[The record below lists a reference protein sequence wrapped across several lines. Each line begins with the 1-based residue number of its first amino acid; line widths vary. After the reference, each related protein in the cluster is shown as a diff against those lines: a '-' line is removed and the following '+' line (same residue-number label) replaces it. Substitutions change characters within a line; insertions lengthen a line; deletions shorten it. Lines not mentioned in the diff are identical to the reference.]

1 MDVLPLIAQSTETVT
16 DTGVTDAGKAIAL
29 GVGAGLGSIG
39 AGIGV
44 GFIFGKE
51 IESVA
56 RQPEM
61 KDELQQIRWLGFAL
75 TEAVA
80 FYTFIFGLIAFFL
93 WALEHVTDIAQVLVL
108 AAAEGGEESGG
119 SFLVSPGLGL
129 MIWTLLVFG
138 FTMWVLSKVAFPRIQ
153 EALDKR
159 A

>member
-1 MDVLPLIAQSTETVT
+1 MEVLIPIAQSTETLT
-16 DTGVTDAGKAIAL
+16 DTGVTDAGNAIAL
-29 GVGAGLGSIG
+29 GIGAGLGSIG

-93 WALEHVTDIAQVLVL
+93 
-108 AAAEGGEESGG
+108 
-119 SFLVSPGLGL
+119 
-129 MIWTLLVFG
+129 
-138 FTMWVLSKVAFPRIQ
+138 
-153 EALDKR
+153 
-159 A
+159 

>member
-1 MDVLPLIAQSTETVT
+1 MDPTLLPIAEVT
-16 DTGVTDAGKAIAL
+16 SEAVESAGKAIAL

-61 KDELQQIRWLGFAL
+61 KSELESIRWLGFAL

-80 FYTFIFGLIAFFL
+80 FYTFIFALIAFFL
-93 WALEHVTDIAQVLVL
+93 A
-108 AAAEGGEESGG
+108 
-119 SFLVSPGLGL
+119 
-129 MIWTLLVFG
+129 
-138 FTMWVLSKVAFPRIQ
+138 
-153 EALDKR
+153 
-159 A
+159 

>member
-1 MDVLPLIAQSTETVT
+1 MIGPPVAPGAIVGTADGEPAVAAVGP
-16 DTGVTDAGKAIAL
+16 GVPV

-39 AGIGV
+39 AGIGI

-61 KDELQQIRWLGFAL
+61 KDELQSIRWLGFAL

-93 WALEHVTDIAQVLVL
+93 
-108 AAAEGGEESGG
+108 
-119 SFLVSPGLGL
+119 
-129 MIWTLLVFG
+129 
-138 FTMWVLSKVAFPRIQ
+138 
-153 EALDKR
+153 
-159 A
+159 

>member
-1 MDVLPLIAQSTETVT
+1 MVDVLLPIAQSSSGLT

-39 AGIGV
+39 AGIGI

-61 KDELQQIRWLGFAL
+61 KSELESIRWLGFAL

-93 WALEHVTDIAQVLVL
+93 
-108 AAAEGGEESGG
+108 
-119 SFLVSPGLGL
+119 
-129 MIWTLLVFG
+129 
-138 FTMWVLSKVAFPRIQ
+138 
-153 EALDKR
+153 
-159 A
+159 

>member
-1 MDVLPLIAQSTETVT
+1 MDLMSLPIAEVT
-16 DTGVTDAGKAIAL
+16 DEGVTDAGKAIAL

-44 GFIFGKE
+44 GKE

-61 KDELQQIRWLGFAL
+61 KDELQSIRWLGFAL

-93 WALEHVTDIAQVLVL
+93 
-108 AAAEGGEESGG
+108 
-119 SFLVSPGLGL
+119 
-129 MIWTLLVFG
+129 
-138 FTMWVLSKVAFPRIQ
+138 
-153 EALDKR
+153 
-159 A
+159 

>member
-1 MDVLPLIAQSTETVT
+1 MITYTLRSTDVPGAASIASSTTT
-16 DTGVTDAGKAIAL
+16 AGITNAGKAIAL

-39 AGIGV
+39 AGIGI
-44 GFIFGKE
+44 GIIFGKE

-93 WALEHVTDIAQVLVL
+93 T
-108 AAAEGGEESGG
+108 ST
-119 SFLVSPGLGL
+119 P
-129 MIWTLLVFG
+129 
-138 FTMWVLSKVAFPRIQ
+138 K
-153 EALDKR
+153 
-159 A
+159 

>member
-16 DTGVTDAGKAIAL
+16 DTGVTDGRKSIAL

-93 WALEHVTDIAQVLVL
+93 
-108 AAAEGGEESGG
+108 
-119 SFLVSPGLGL
+119 
-129 MIWTLLVFG
+129 
-138 FTMWVLSKVAFPRIQ
+138 
-153 EALDKR
+153 
-159 A
+159 

>member
-1 MDVLPLIAQSTETVT
+1 MDPTLLPIAEVSSEAVES
-16 DTGVTDAGKAIAL
+16 AGKAIAL

-61 KDELQQIRWLGFAL
+61 ISDLESIRWLGFAL

-93 WALEHVTDIAQVLVL
+93 A
-108 AAAEGGEESGG
+108 
-119 SFLVSPGLGL
+119 
-129 MIWTLLVFG
+129 
-138 FTMWVLSKVAFPRIQ
+138 
-153 EALDKR
+153 
-159 A
+159 